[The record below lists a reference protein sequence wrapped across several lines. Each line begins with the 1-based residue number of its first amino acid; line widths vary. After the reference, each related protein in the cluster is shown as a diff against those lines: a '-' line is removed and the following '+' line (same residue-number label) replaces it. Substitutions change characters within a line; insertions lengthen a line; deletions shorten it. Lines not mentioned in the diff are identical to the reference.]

1 LLRSYDQ
8 DHALHPIVARFE
20 NLGSLSLPLIVREL
34 AMMDVMDKITDKPD
48 WHKKVFDD
56 NIVSKWRKEALA
68 IPDEEL
74 FKLATSGKLGSQ
86 IERDSNEQETAY
98 EEAYQSSDQIPE
110 NILNEETFES
120 VSIYFHV

>member
-1 LLRSYDQ
+1 MAKR
-8 DHALHPIVARFE
+8 
-20 NLGSLSLPLIVREL
+20 GSGYPGR
-34 AMMDVMDKITDKPD
+34 
-48 WHKKVFDD
+48 
-56 NIVSKWRKEALA
+56 R
-68 IPDEEL
+68 L

-98 EEAYQSSDQIPE
+98 EEAYQSPDQIPE